1 MPDEPANLKKVAA
14 RSSSRDLQGGGQ
26 LASQFTDGL
35 ALPVHRRAG
44 VPLPW
49 RTHPAL
55 SVSFRQVLVLLSVT
69 RTARRPSGLAG
80 YVQRWHRQPEVL
92 PQIDQMDSRSQR
104 HSGMSHSCFLVSE
117 LGFMECQVH
126 PSSTKNSF
134 QDDNHWSRF

>member
-1 MPDEPANLKKVAA
+1 MPDEPANLKVAA
-14 RSSSRDLQGGGQ
+14 RSSSMDLQEGRQ

-35 ALPVHRRAG
+35 ALPG
-44 VPLPW
+44 

-69 RTARRPSGLAG
+69 RTARRPSGLVG
-80 YVQRWHRQPEVL
+80 YVHRWHRQPEVL
-92 PQIDQMDSRSQR
+92 PQIDQMDTRSQR

-117 LGFMECQVH
+117 LGFIECQVH